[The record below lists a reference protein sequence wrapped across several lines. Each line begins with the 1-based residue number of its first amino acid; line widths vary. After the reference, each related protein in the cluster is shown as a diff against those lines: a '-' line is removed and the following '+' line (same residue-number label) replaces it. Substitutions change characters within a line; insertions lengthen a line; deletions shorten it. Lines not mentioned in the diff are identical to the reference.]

1 MGFEYRNMRDLNQC
15 IVDHLHK
22 VPPDVDLVVGVPRSG
37 MLPAM
42 MIALYLDLPVTDLDG
57 FLTGR
62 TMQGG
67 DRARF
72 IPKSDTRRAL
82 IVDDSIF
89 TGSQLQTVRAAVSA
103 ANRDHEVYYCCPY
116 IRADRAADVD
126 VHFEIIPGDK
136 WLFEW
141 NKFNHGVVSSL
152 CVDFD
157 GVLCRDPLREEDD
170 DGERY
175 LHFLETAEPKFRPR
189 RKIGWIVTSRL
200 EKYRPQTEAWLAR
213 HGVEYGELRM
223 MDLPTLADRTPWKAM
238 QFKAKVYNETPSSLF
253 VESALGQA
261 EQICRLSGRPVLCT
275 QNSELVQPTG
285 LQEAAGRLKRI
296 RNRVLGKLLG
306 RMATPPPEAR

>member
-141 NKFNHGVVSSL
+141 NKFNHGIVPSL
-152 CVDFD
+152 CCDLD
-157 GVLCRDPLREEDD
+157 GVFCRDPSREEDD
-170 DGERY
+170 DGPRY
-175 LHFLETAEPKFRPR
+175 RHFLETAEPRFRPR

-200 EKYRPQTEAWLAR
+200 EKYRALTEEWLAR
-213 HGVEYGELRM
+213 NGIEYGELHM
-223 MDLPTLADRTPWKAM
+223 MDLPRLADRTAWLSILHKAR
-238 QFKAKVYNETPSSLF
+238 VYGETPSSLF
-253 VESALGQA
+253 VESNLGHA
-261 EQICRLSGRPVLCT
+261 RQICRVSGRIVLCT
-275 QNSELVQPTG
+275 QNSELLHPTAVQH
-285 LQEAAGRLKRI
+285 AAGRLKRWQRRI
-296 RNRVLGKLLG
+296 TRRFWG
-306 RMATPPPEAR
+306 R